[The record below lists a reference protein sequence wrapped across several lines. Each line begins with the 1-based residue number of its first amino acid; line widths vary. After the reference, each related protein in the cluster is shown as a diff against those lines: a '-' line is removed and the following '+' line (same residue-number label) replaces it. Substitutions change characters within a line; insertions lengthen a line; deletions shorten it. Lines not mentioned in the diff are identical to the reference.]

1 MKKGYW
7 CKQRELVTILD
18 EDKTHYLVQFSNGG
32 KYCTDKNAV
41 DDVFEEKE
49 NIQTILFDE

>member
-18 EDKTHYLVQFSNGG
+18 EDKTHYLIQFSNGG
-32 KYCTDKNAV
+32 KYCTDKNTVA
-41 DDVFEEKE
+41 DVFEEKE
-49 NIQTILFDE
+49 QVQTTLF